1 MTLLA
6 EAQHRQDAA
15 QGNRWAGKVK
25 ALGTC
30 APWWNTA
37 GTVAVVEIAVGDVFT
52 VLCHVNRGKS
62 GRLFANAPSARRGDS
77 WVPAYDLVDGDLAKM
92 VQAVAVQAA
101 ETFLATAPAQPEDD
115 ADSMPF

>member
-1 MTLLA
+1 MSLLT
-6 EAQHRQDAA
+6 ETQHRQDAA
-15 QGNRWAGKVK
+15 QGNRWAGKVR

-30 APWWNTA
+30 APWWNTSS
-37 GTVAVVEIAVGDVFT
+37 TVAVVEIAVGDVFT

-115 ADSMPF
+115 ADEMPF